1 MKPSP
6 STQVWAQLNAVAKSR
21 LSFSLESVFLAD
33 PQRESRFTVE
43 APGFSL
49 DYSRQLIDEEVID
62 LLLTLVRDDGFPLA
76 VEKMFSG
83 QPINRTEQRA
93 AWHTLLRQHSSSGA
107 CGVVNDVLQERHRML
122 AFAEQIRSNGR
133 FDTVVNIGIGGS
145 DLGPRMAVEVIGN
158 SAPCSIHF
166 VSNIDGC
173 DLYDV
178 LSRSNP
184 ARTLFIV
191 CSKTFSTQETMVNA
205 EHARRWIIEN
215 LGLAAVRD
223 HFAGVSANRALMS
236 DFGISADNSF
246 HLWDWVGGRFS
257 VWSSVGLVL
266 AIAAGRA
273 RFEEFLDGAHQMDRH
288 FREMPSS
295 KNIPILMALMGI
307 WNVNFLKIPSLAIL
321 PYSSRLS
328 SFPRFMQQLEM
339 ESNGKSVSQF
349 GDLLDYETAPIV
361 WGTVGNDAQHSFFQ
375 LLHQGT
381 LRASLDFILIKRSP
395 IGDSE
400 SQLLANA
407 NALAQIEAL
416 AVGHSSVDPHR
427 RHPGNRP
434 CSVLVAESLS
444 PKTLGALIAI
454 YEHKIFVQSLIWGI
468 NAFDQYG
475 VERGKAI
482 FEKTRAALSAGNTS
496 GLLTVKHLINRVA

>member
-1 MKPSP
+1 
-6 STQVWAQLNAVAKSR
+6 
-21 LSFSLESVFLAD
+21 
-33 PQRESRFTVE
+33 
-43 APGFSL
+43 
-49 DYSRQLIDEEVID
+49 
-62 LLLTLVRDDGFPLA
+62 
-76 VEKMFSG
+76 
-83 QPINRTEQRA
+83 
-93 AWHTLLRQHSSSGA
+93 
-107 CGVVNDVLQERHRML
+107 
-122 AFAEQIRSNGR
+122 
-133 FDTVVNIGIGGS
+133 
-145 DLGPRMAVEVIGN
+145 
-158 SAPCSIHF
+158 
-166 VSNIDGC
+166 
-173 DLYDV
+173 
-178 LSRSNP
+178 
-184 ARTLFIV
+184 
-191 CSKTFSTQETMVNA
+191 
-205 EHARRWIIEN
+205 
-215 LGLAAVRD
+215 
-223 HFAGVSANRALMS
+223 
-236 DFGISADNSF
+236 
-246 HLWDWVGGRFS
+246 
-257 VWSSVGLVL
+257 
-266 AIAAGRA
+266 
-273 RFEEFLDGAHQMDRH
+273 
-288 FREMPSS
+288 
-295 KNIPILMALMGI
+295 MGI